1 MKKSLCV
8 LDKCSLSSLNVLSY
22 VFVKTCNKSVNL
34 ESYTA
39 MRKAV
44 KPAERGFQTTKWS
57 TAKRSKDFLKVYIY
71 FPNISM
77 CYHIL

>member
-1 MKKSLCV
+1 MKKSVCV
-8 LDKCSLSSLNVLSY
+8 RDKCSLSSLNVLSY

-44 KPAERGFQTTKWS
+44 KRPERGFQTTKWS
-57 TAKRSKDFLKVYIY
+57 TAKRSKDFHYYYYY
-71 FPNISM
+71 FFVFSS
-77 CYHIL
+77 

>member
-1 MKKSLCV
+1 MKKSCCV

-44 KPAERGFQTTKWS
+44 KPAERGF
-57 TAKRSKDFLKVYIY
+57 
-71 FPNISM
+71 
-77 CYHIL
+77 